1 MPRDL
6 PIGNGSLLIT
16 FDAQYCLR
24 DLFFP
29 NVGHENN
36 TLGHPCRVGVWIDG
50 SFRWLHDREGWERS
64 LQYEP
69 EPSGVLAEQ
78 LDPYSGTPCM
88 VAPLTWSHATYVDVI
103 LKYQS
108 TYPELFPEQEAPV
121 GGDAT
126 PSPKALR
133 RMAVKRHPGKNVR
146 V

>member
-24 DLFFP
+24 DLYFP

-36 TLGHPCRVGVWIDG
+36 TLGHPCRVGIWIDG
-50 SFRWLHDREGWERS
+50 SFRWLHHREG
-64 LQYEP
+64 
-69 EPSGVLAEQ
+69 
-78 LDPYSGTPCM
+78 
-88 VAPLTWSHATYVDVI
+88 YVDVI

-108 TYPELFPEQEAPV
+108 KYHELFPEQEAPV

-126 PSPKALR
+126 PSPKTLR
-133 RMAVKRHPGKNVR
+133 RMAVKRASREECPGLVR
-146 V
+146 LGAL